1 MKEEDR
7 KVCVGQFV
15 GAHGVRGLVKLRS
28 FTKNPDSLFAYDSLT
43 EEKGDRVF
51 KISKKSM
58 VGDLFLVSVE
68 GITDKESA
76 DQLRGDKLYIPRTF
90 LPKPQDGEY
99 YEADIVGL
107 KAIDK
112 DGKEYGKILG
122 LFDYGAGPFLEIGTT
137 KKDSFMLPFT
147 SVFVP
152 TIDLVDEKAVIF
164 VPEGWL

>member
-7 KVCVGQFV
+7 KVCVGRFV

-28 FTKNPDSLFAYDSLT
+28 FTEDPDSIFAYAPLT

-51 KISKKSM
+51 TIAKKS
-58 VGDLFLVSVE
+58 VAGDLFLVSVE
-68 GITDKESA
+68 GINTKESA
-76 DQLRGDKLYIPRTF
+76 DQLRGDGLYIPRSL
-90 LPKPQDGEY
+90 LPPPREGEY

-107 KAIDK
+107 KAIDQT
-112 DGKEYGKILG
+112 GKEYGKILG
-122 LFDYGAGPFLEIGTT
+122 LFDYGAGPFLEIGTE

-152 TIDLVDEKAVIF
+152 SIDVDAGKAVIF
-164 VPEGWL
+164 IPKDWP